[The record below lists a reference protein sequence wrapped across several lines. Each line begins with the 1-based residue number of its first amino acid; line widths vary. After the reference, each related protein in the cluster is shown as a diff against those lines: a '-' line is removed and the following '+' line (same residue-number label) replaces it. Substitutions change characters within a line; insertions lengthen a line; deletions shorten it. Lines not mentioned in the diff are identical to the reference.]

1 MGVYKQ
7 FLWSALILLLLQTSI
22 VNRSAAAPSGDE
34 ELEKVVSAAYESG
47 GYGKAIELML
57 PKAKAGDPEM
67 QFSVGYA
74 ELLWIE
80 DKGAKK
86 PSKYT
91 MDDALYWI
99 RLAAKRNVHQALSF
113 LQSAYAAGLYT
124 VPKNVQIA
132 SCFEGAVAGKRAAE
146 ECLAMDKR

>member
-1 MGVYKQ
+1 MYKQ
-7 FLWSALILLLLQTSI
+7 FLWSALVLLLLHISI
-22 VNRSAAAPSGDE
+22 VSGSAAAPSSDE
-34 ELEKVVSAAYESG
+34 ELEKIVSAAYESG
-47 GYGKAIELML
+47 DYGKAIELML

-91 MDDALYWI
+91 MDDALYWV
-99 RLAAKRNVHQALSF
+99 RSAAKKGVPQALIF
-113 LQSAYAAGLYT
+113 LQSAYAEGLYT
-124 VPKNVQIA
+124 VPKNAPIA
-132 SCFEGAVAGKRAAE
+132 SCFEGAVAGKKTVE
-146 ECLAMDKR
+146 QCLAMDKR